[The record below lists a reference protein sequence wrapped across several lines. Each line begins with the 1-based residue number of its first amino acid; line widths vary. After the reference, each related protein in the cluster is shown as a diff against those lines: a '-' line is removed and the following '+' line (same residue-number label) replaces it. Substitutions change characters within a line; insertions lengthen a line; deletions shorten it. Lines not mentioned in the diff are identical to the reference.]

1 MFMRLATKIYGLHNQ
16 SKDEIIYTYQRVFKY
31 LIETLSY
38 PEFEQLTFYN
48 VNRLIDTIFT
58 TKLHKNVMGNERKTL
73 RNFIYK
79 ALDLNY
85 LQTKKSS

>member
-73 RNFIYK
+73 RNFIYN

>member
-1 MFMRLATKIYGLHNQ
+1 MRLATKIYGLHNQ

-73 RNFIYK
+73 RNFIYN